1 MPRKKDLPYMTEN
14 DIFATRLREV
24 MASKGT
30 NQTKLAAQLMEEHGQ
45 TMQRQTLSQYM
56 NGQSKPDT
64 ERLAMLCKTL
74 GVSADYLLGLTEVQ
88 SADPNFQVAC
98 KYTGLT
104 EEAVFC
110 LQRLPSIGNA
120 FSEIIYEYGIP
131 VSHALN
137 DLGDAVVFAKKQHET
152 MKPEIESDP
161 DEIVKFFPYYQRIVE
176 NLELALFRFERECRR
191 IPDEIYETSNLLE
204 ELNTFVWNSME
215 AEDGEHQED

>member
-74 GVSADYLLGLTEVQ
+74 GVSADYLLGLTEVR
-88 SADPNFQVAC
+88 SADANYQIAC
-98 KYTGLT
+98 KYTGLD
-104 EEAVFC
+104 ESAVFC
-110 LQRLPSIGNA
+110 LHQLPSIGKA
-120 FSEIIYEYGIP
+120 FSEIINECGFPI
-131 VSHALN
+131 SNSFDL
-137 DLGDAVVFAKKQHET
+137 LGDAVRFSREQHNSI
-152 MKPEIESDP
+152 KREIEEDH
-161 DEIVKFFPYYQRIVE
+161 EKIVE
-176 NLELALFRFERECRR
+176 AYPMYNRMVEQLELALFRFERECRR
-191 IPDEIYETSNLLE
+191 IPDEIYETSILLE
-204 ELNTFVWNSME
+204 ELNSCVWEMLE
-215 AEDGEHQED
+215 ADDGEHQED

>member
-1 MPRKKDLPYMTEN
+1 MGTSRLPIFQERFKELRGKMTQSQFAEKLGISRPTVGLYESGARIPDAEVLR
-14 DIFATRLREV
+14 DIAD
-24 MASKGT
+24 KC
-30 NQTKLAAQLMEEHGQ
+30 Q
-45 TMQRQTLSQYM
+45 
-56 NGQSKPDT
+56 
-64 ERLAMLCKTL
+64 
-74 GVSADYLLGLTEVQ
+74 VSSDYLLGLSEVQ
-88 SADPNFQVAC
+88 SGDPNFQVAC

-120 FSEIIYEYGIP
+120 FSEIICEYGIP

-152 MKPEIESDP
+152 MKQEIESDP
-161 DEIVKFFPYYQRIVE
+161 DKIVKFFPYYQRIVE